1 MLAETKADL
10 LRDLGLEEQD
20 TPALQQLIA
29 GDSRYIKD
37 LRMNYK
43 GLLRLKQL
51 SEKEVFLIAL
61 SVANNNGNA
70 ALQKAFTAKAKK
82 AEATEGEIAEA
93 LACASLLRANNVM
106 YRFRHFMNKD
116 SYDKMRMGLRM
127 QIMMKPVLGKE
138 LFELMSL
145 VISAVN
151 GCEMCVRAHEESLL
165 KLDSSEDRIFEAT
178 RIGAVITSLG
188 TIVY

>member
-10 LRDLGLEEQD
+10 LNDLGIEGHD
-20 TPALQQLIA
+20 TSALIQLVN

-43 GLLRLKQL
+43 GLLRLKHL
-51 SEKEVFLIAL
+51 SEKEVFLLAL
-61 SVANNNGNA
+61 SVANNNGNEV
-70 ALQKAFTAKAKK
+70 LQKSFMAKAKD
-82 AEATEGEIAEA
+82 AGATEGELAEA
-93 LACASLLRANNVM
+93 FACASMLSANNVM
-106 YRFRHFMNKD
+106 YRFRHFMQKE

-138 LFELMSL
+138 FFELMSL

-151 GCEMCVRAHEESLL
+151 GCEMCVRAHE
-165 KLDSSEDRIFEAT
+165 DSILNLEGTEDRIFEAT
-178 RIGAVITSLG
+178 RVGAVITSLG